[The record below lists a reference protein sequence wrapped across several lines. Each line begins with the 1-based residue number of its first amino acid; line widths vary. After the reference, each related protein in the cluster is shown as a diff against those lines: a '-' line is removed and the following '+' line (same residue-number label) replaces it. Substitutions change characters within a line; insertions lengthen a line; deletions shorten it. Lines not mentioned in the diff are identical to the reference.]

1 MSHKFKALVR
11 LSEDLGVEFS
21 VDDATY
27 ICYKDSMKNYFD
39 SNFGVKIEP
48 KILKDTI
55 KLESVKRISDGGVVY
70 PVREN
75 ENKKWFSQH
84 ILSVTEE
91 GFEVPSIDD
100 TIDKLNNTSEELFY
114 AIKNEDNPKMLGL
127 SSDAITTHSD
137 GLENVG
143 QTDEEKLAE
152 PWFSSRAYNA
162 SQFVVIN

>member
-1 MSHKFKALVR
+1 MSYKFKALVR

-84 ILSVTEE
+84 ILSIKEE
-91 GFEVPSIDD
+91 DD
-100 TIDKLNNTSEELFY
+100 VMTVGELIKQLQKLDPDMPVETQNRDDGGDYSGSTPLNDIGKPNEEWIQSCIENGKLV
-114 AIKNEDNPKMLGL
+114 L
-127 SSDAITTHSD
+127 S
-137 GLENVG
+137 
-143 QTDEEKLAE
+143 
-152 PWFSSRAYNA
+152 
-162 SQFVVIN
+162 